1 MVQLGSENETT
12 EFKKDLGQLDKG
24 ILSLTA
30 MINRHNR
37 GTVYFGVDDD
47 GTVVGVKPA
56 SNHLEKIRNNIRSS
70 VFPQILVD
78 ISILE
83 TPEGLKYIRVFATG
97 QDTPYSYDGR
107 YYVRNVSSNEQASP
121 NLVRKMMMCGNCD
134 IIRGIRSPIQELT
147 FSSYMAYL
155 ESKNLHP
162 KMTRDYFEGRGM
174 MTESREYNLIAYLMS
189 DQNDVAMQVVRFN
202 GKTKASMSERTDYGH
217 RCLLVTVRAVLN
229 SISTMN
235 ETRVKLSKGEREET
249 DLFDTEVFRE
259 SWINACVHNYW
270 KDMLPPSVF
279 IFDDRIEV
287 QSYGGIPF
295 SLSKDEF
302 YSGKSMPI
310 NRSLF
315 DIFTLVDYSEQSG
328 HGVPTI
334 VERYGKSA
342 ITIGDT
348 IITVTI
354 PFAFV
359 PRWVV
364 SAQYNVGIP
373 ELTDKEVAI
382 LEYLSDNPTTSIKDA
397 AQSLGVGISTL
408 GKVVSRLKVDGFLSN
423 AGTNRNNRWVR
434 LRRFLERLLSLEVR
448 NPIGIHIRRMK
459 NRGEVRVFSGALTR
473 PGDQLIRLAALSS
486 AAILSTA
493 RVTSSGTL
501 APVQTIFPDPKSRT
515 TTLGSSSL

>member
-202 GKTKASMSERTDYGH
+202 GKTKASINNFRVHCTLKRAYFQRFFH
-217 RCLLVTVRAVLN
+217 R
-229 SISTMN
+229 
-235 ETRVKLSKGEREET
+235 
-249 DLFDTEVFRE
+249 
-259 SWINACVHNYW
+259 
-270 KDMLPPSVF
+270 
-279 IFDDRIEV
+279 
-287 QSYGGIPF
+287 
-295 SLSKDEF
+295 
-302 YSGKSMPI
+302 
-310 NRSLF
+310 
-315 DIFTLVDYSEQSG
+315 
-328 HGVPTI
+328 
-334 VERYGKSA
+334 
-342 ITIGDT
+342 
-348 IITVTI
+348 
-354 PFAFV
+354 
-359 PRWVV
+359 
-364 SAQYNVGIP
+364 
-373 ELTDKEVAI
+373 
-382 LEYLSDNPTTSIKDA
+382 
-397 AQSLGVGISTL
+397 
-408 GKVVSRLKVDGFLSN
+408 
-423 AGTNRNNRWVR
+423 
-434 LRRFLERLLSLEVR
+434 
-448 NPIGIHIRRMK
+448 IR
-459 NRGEVRVFSGALTR
+459 
-473 PGDQLIRLAALSS
+473 
-486 AAILSTA
+486 
-493 RVTSSGTL
+493 
-501 APVQTIFPDPKSRT
+501 
-515 TTLGSSSL
+515 